1 MVPVRGN
8 DLVRICLITIRCAAA
23 GWFRGSGSRT
33 GTDCT
38 PVLWVGGN
46 EPIDQSLITAGVIQW
61 QASRLDGSAAA
72 IPGQQP
78 KRHPKPSKSHIRA
91 RRMLRPVTAI
101 NQETTGLIF
110 SHHLCSN
117 ALNFFALSNTDEAG
131 IRPHNH
137 DVTCS
142 TIRPLYSLPDDIS
155 RLW

>member
-1 MVPVRGN
+1 
-8 DLVRICLITIRCAAA
+8 
-23 GWFRGSGSRT
+23 
-33 GTDCT
+33 
-38 PVLWVGGN
+38 
-46 EPIDQSLITAGVIQW
+46 
-61 QASRLDGSAAA
+61 
-72 IPGQQP
+72 
-78 KRHPKPSKSHIRA
+78 
-91 RRMLRPVTAI
+91 MLRPVTAI

-117 ALNFFALSNTDEAG
+117 ALNFFARSNTDEVG